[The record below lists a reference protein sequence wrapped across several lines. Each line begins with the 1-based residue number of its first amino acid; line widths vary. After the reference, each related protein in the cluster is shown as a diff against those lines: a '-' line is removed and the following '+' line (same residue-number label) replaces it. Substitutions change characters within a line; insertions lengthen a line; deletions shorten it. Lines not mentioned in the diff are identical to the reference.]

1 MELPASWKQVG
12 VAGGAR
18 ALLDAVLREAVERK
32 GSALPMAAGGAG
44 DLKRLQL
51 RLAGNIPL
59 DPADTQTEPADGW
72 YPGYGEAGAVDAALA
87 VVCGGALGVKGCRVA
102 ESQALIRAGRGE
114 SHNPQKCGGG
124 DQVLHCDVPAEVE
137 ASVGGM
143 SVAFVTGAQGTHVWC
158 AEHCGAPRRLVE
170 LPPYT
175 ATVLPAATGV
185 HAGATFRR
193 DNCILHTCVAH
204 DGQRFDEVVAASAH
218 GSTRVFLDAVDNCVA
233 DPKVATP
240 QASICAFPWH
250 GLLRLVGT
258 AAPPRTPD
266 TPAAGL
272 RRATQ
277 RPAKGARYR
286 RPKGH
291 TIVNARSA
299 GNERCLRF
307 VLERRHPLRGPTGPP
322 SDDPF
327 VPPCLS
333 GCRPG
338 FEETRQWR
346 HKNGRSAHHRLARP
360 TQLRLDGSAPQGEGK
375 CFCPATSFA
384 AGTMKVTRSEFRSL
398 QSNVDFE
405 TLADEVLACDYHLQG
420 IPVPD
425 TAADFFKAATSGTCL
440 IGCHINGHP
449 HWVAY
454 NGWAGV
460 LYEPA
465 FDNVVVFEAKD
476 FVGDAA
482 ANINRALSNV
492 SVTDID
498 VCGLL
503 WKKSNQ
509 KPRRRRGKK
518 RKRAR

>member
-1 MELPASWKQVG
+1 MELPTSWRQVG
-12 VAGGAR
+12 VVGGAR
-18 ALLDAVLREAVERK
+18 ALLDAVLRTAVEQK
-32 GSALPMAAGGAG
+32 GRALPIAAGGAA

-59 DPADTQTEPADGW
+59 DPADTQTEPANGW

-87 VVCGGALGVKGCRVA
+87 VVCGGALGVGGCKVV
-102 ESQALIRAGRGE
+102 ESQALIRIGRGE
-114 SHNPQKCGGG
+114 GHEPQMCGGG

-158 AEHCGAPRRLVE
+158 AEHCGAPRRLVV
-170 LPPYT
+170 LPPYS

-193 DNCILHTCVAH
+193 DNCILHTYVAH
-204 DGQRFDEVVAASAH
+204 DAARFDAAVAASAH

-233 DPKVATP
+233 DPRTVQTK
-240 QASICAFPWH
+240 ASVCAFWL
-250 GLLRLVGT
+250 GLGLGPP
-258 AAPPRTPD
+258 APNTLFD
-266 TPAAGL
+266 GL
-272 RRATQ
+272 RRAAQ
-277 RPAKGARYR
+277 GRAKGARYR
-286 RPKGH
+286 RPKGY
-291 TIVNARSA
+291 TVVNARSA
-299 GNERCLRF
+299 ANKRCLRF

-322 SDDPF
+322 SDNPS

-338 FEETRQWR
+338 LKETLQVR
-346 HKNGRSAHHRLARP
+346 HKNGRSANYRLAKP

-375 CFCPATSFA
+375 CFCPAISFA
-384 AGTMKVTRSEFRSL
+384 AGTIKVTRSEFRDL

-405 TLADEVLACDYHLQG
+405 TLAGEVLACDYYLQA
-420 IPVPD
+420 ISVPD
-425 TAADFFKAATSGTCL
+425 TAADFFKGATSGTYI
-440 IGCHINGHP
+440 IGCRIGGHP

-482 ANINRALSNV
+482 ANINRALSDV
-492 SVTDID
+492 SITNID

-503 WKKSNQ
+503 WQKSDQ
-509 KPRRRRGKK
+509 KPRRRRSKK
-518 RKRAR
+518 RKRSR